1 MNTLVKF
8 NSPLINFFPSLF
20 DEFETVPT
28 KSRFER
34 NFLPAADVIEND
46 TDYEL
51 NLSLAGFE
59 KSDFKIKVEDN
70 VLVIS
75 GERKKSEKKYNVN
88 ETHYGKFL
96 RKFTLPQEVKIEEIT
111 ATYVNGILDIKI
123 PKHKT
128 VVKSKLIEIQ

>member
-1 MNTLVKF
+1 MNNLVKF
-8 NSPLINFFPSLF
+8 NTPFIDFFPSIF
-20 DEFETVPT
+20 DEFETVPA

-59 KSDFKIKVEDN
+59 KNDFNIKVEDS
-70 VLVIS
+70 VLIIS

-88 ETHYGKFL
+88 ETHYGKFI
-96 RKFTLPQEVKIEEIT
+96 RKFTLPKEVKIDEIT
-111 ATYVNGILDIKI
+111 ATYVNGILELKI
-123 PKHKT
+123 PKDT
-128 VVKSKLIEIQ
+128 NLTKSKLIEVK